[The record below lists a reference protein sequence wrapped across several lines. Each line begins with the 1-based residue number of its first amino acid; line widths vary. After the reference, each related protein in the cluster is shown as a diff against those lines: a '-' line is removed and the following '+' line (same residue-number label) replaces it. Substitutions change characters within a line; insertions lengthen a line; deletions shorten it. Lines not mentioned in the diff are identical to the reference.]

1 MAALAARRRKGGT
14 RFVPPKTAED
24 AVPVRRI
31 WPDGVCLTDDG
42 EYAKT
47 WRVSDVNYAAASKED
62 KEAMFLGYSDLLNS
76 FDSDARAK
84 VTVAVRR
91 LDAEALGRRI
101 LIPPKGDGL
110 DRYREEYNAMLMEKA
125 TGANSMVRE
134 IYLTIAVGGRKM
146 CIRDSRSNETPFAFR
161 SATCS
166 SGFSIGLSP
175 VTSCA
180 PSPML
185 HAVYVSLGFTMPAIL
200 PLSVSLGHAAFRAS
214 RIGMAKR
221 RRVGAR
227 RAAPAAT
234 GKSEDKKRTKTCHT
248 STLKSSLK

>member
-1 MAALAARRRKGGT
+1 MAALAARRRKAARGSS
-14 RFVPPKTAED
+14 RRKPPED

-110 DRYREEYNAMLMEKA
+110 DRYREEYNAMLIEKA

-134 IYLTIAVGGRKM
+134 IYLTIAVGGRS
-146 CIRDSRSNETPFAFR
+146 IQEARST
-161 SATCS
+161 S
-166 SGFSIGLSP
+166 S
-175 VTSCA
+175 
-180 PSPML
+180 
-185 HAVYVSLGFTMPAIL
+185 
-200 PLSVSLGHAAFRAS
+200 RAS
-214 RIGMAKR
+214 GGDGR
-221 RRVGAR
+221 RTSRASGRTAR
-227 RAAPAAT
+227 SSTQRASC
-234 GKSEDKKRTKTCHT
+234 GF
-248 STLKSSLK
+248 

>member
-110 DRYREEYNAMLMEKA
+110 DRYREEYNAMLIEKA

-134 IYLTIAVGGRKM
+134 IYLTIAVGGRS
-146 CIRDSRSNETPFAFR
+146 IQEARSYFNRASAETAAHLAR
-161 SATCS
+161 LA
-166 SGFSIGLSP
+166 
-175 VTSCA
+175 
-180 PSPML
+180 
-185 HAVYVSLGFTMPAIL
+185 
-200 PLSVSLGHAAFRAS
+200 SVSS
-214 RIGMAKR
+214 
-221 RRVGAR
+221 AR
-227 RAAPAAT
+227 KP
-234 GKSEDKKRTKTCHT
+234 
-248 STLKSSLK
+248 SLM

>member
-1 MAALAARRRKGGT
+1 MEVLASRSTSCETARNALRSSSSSASRASRSAKSSLTYFPRSS
-14 RFVPPKTAED
+14 PD
-24 AVPVRRI
+24 ACF
-31 WPDGVCLTDDG
+31 W
-42 EYAKT
+42 
-47 WRVSDVNYAAASKED
+47 
-62 KEAMFLGYSDLLNS
+62 NS
-76 FDSDARAK
+76 LRHDARYTKVPRRAK
-84 VTVAVRR
+84 AS
-91 LDAEALGRRI
+91 AACSS
-101 LIPPKGDGL
+101 PH
-110 DRYREEYNAMLMEKA
+110 
-125 TGANSMVRE
+125 
-134 IYLTIAVGGRKM
+134 
-146 CIRDSRSNETPFAFR
+146 RSNETPFAFR

-200 PLSVSLGHAAFRAS
+200 PLSASLGHAAFRAS

-221 RRVGAR
+221 RRMGAR

>member
-101 LIPPKGDGL
+101 LIPVSYTHL
-110 DRYREEYNAMLMEKA
+110 DVYKRQSGSRASAKRHSTA
-125 TGANSMVRE
+125 PTPPRCARIRIQRRWRRTCGWRRSCP
-134 IYLTIAVGGRKM
+134 TIPPR
-146 CIRDSRSNETPFAFR
+146 
-161 SATCS
+161 
-166 SGFSIGLSP
+166 
-175 VTSCA
+175 TSC
-180 PSPML
+180 S
-185 HAVYVSLGFTMPAIL
+185 
-200 PLSVSLGHAAFRAS
+200 
-214 RIGMAKR
+214 
-221 RRVGAR
+221 
-227 RAAPAAT
+227 
-234 GKSEDKKRTKTCHT
+234 
-248 STLKSSLK
+248 

>member
-110 DRYREEYNAMLMEKA
+110 DRYREEYNAMLIEKA

-134 IYLTIAVGGRKM
+134 IYLTIAVGGRS
-146 CIRDSRSNETPFAFR
+146 IQEARSYFN
-161 SATCS
+161 
-166 SGFSIGLSP
+166 
-175 VTSCA
+175 
-180 PSPML
+180 
-185 HAVYVSLGFTMPAIL
+185 
-200 PLSVSLGHAAFRAS
+200 RAS
-214 RIGMAKR
+214 AETAAHLARL
-221 RRVGAR
+221 GAHCEELDAEGKLRLLRGFYRGGADDPAHR
-227 RAAPAAT
+227 RARLDASGALVQGRRCAR
-234 GKSEDKKRTKTCHT
+234 GRGH
-248 STLKSSLK
+248 

>member
-62 KEAMFLGYSDLLNS
+62 KEAMFLGYSALLNS

-134 IYLTIAVGGRKM
+134 IYLTIAVGGR
-146 CIRDSRSNETPFAFR
+146 
-161 SATCS
+161 
-166 SGFSIGLSP
+166 SIQE
-175 VTSCA
+175 A
-180 PSPML
+180 PLLLQPR
-185 HAVYVSLGFTMPAIL
+185 VG
-200 PLSVSLGHAAFRAS
+200 GDGRAP
-214 RIGMAKR
+214 RAPRGALR
-221 RRVGAR
+221 GAR
-227 RAAPAAT
+227 RRGQAAASEGLLPGRRRRPAHRRARLDAP
-234 GKSEDKKRTKTCHT
+234 GALVQGRRCARGRGH
-248 STLKSSLK
+248 